1 MNEYEQIKK
10 KNKISKVTEKDLA
23 FFELDLTLVGIYAL
37 HDPMRSEIKES
48 VQICRNAGF
57 TVRMVTGENIGTA
70 KTIAIKAGILP
81 ELSLIHI

>member
-1 MNEYEQIKK
+1 
-10 KNKISKVTEKDLA
+10 
-23 FFELDLTLVGIYAL
+23 
-37 HDPMRSEIKES
+37 MRSEIKES

-81 ELSLIHI
+81 ENHK